1 MGVPRPED
9 MFPRLEQALNSGD
22 IEAALALYED
32 DAAFVTGDGEL
43 ARGREGLRAVFDGMV
58 NAKIITKGAPVR
70 TMVVKDLALV
80 FVQYTGTVPLPDG
93 KEMQLSGLSTDVLR
107 QQSDGT
113 WLSVIDNP
121 FGTALVA
128 GQSVAQEIIDA
139 VAAAS

>member
-9 MFPRLEQALNSGD
+9 MFPRLEQALNVGN
-22 IEAALALYED
+22 IEAALALYEE

-43 ARGREGLRAVFDGMV
+43 ARGREGLRAVFEGMV
-58 NAKIITKGAPVR
+58 NAKIITKGTPVR

-80 FVQYTGTVPLPDG
+80 FVQYTGTVPMSDG
-93 KEMQLSGLSTDVLR
+93 TEMHLSGLSTDVLR
-107 QQSDGT
+107 QQPDET

-128 GQSVAQEIIDA
+128 GQPVDQAIIDA